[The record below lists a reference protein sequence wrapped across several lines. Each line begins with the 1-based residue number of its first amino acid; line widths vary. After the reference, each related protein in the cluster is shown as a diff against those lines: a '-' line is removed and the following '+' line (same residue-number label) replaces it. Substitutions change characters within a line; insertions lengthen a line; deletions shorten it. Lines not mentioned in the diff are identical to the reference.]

1 MSLIKINGVEIPT
14 PSTFNPSIMN
24 LSNSERNANGMMIM
38 EIIAQKQKLELSWK
52 IISAEKLSSVL
63 NLIDSTFFQVEYPNP
78 KTNKT
83 TTKTMY
89 SGSTIEKEPS
99 NLKKSGSMLQNY
111 RTFVELYW

>member
-89 SGSTIEKEPS
+89 CGDRTVGVMSYIDGEIKYKDFKVNFIE
-99 NLKKSGSMLQNY
+99 
-111 RTFVELYW
+111 R